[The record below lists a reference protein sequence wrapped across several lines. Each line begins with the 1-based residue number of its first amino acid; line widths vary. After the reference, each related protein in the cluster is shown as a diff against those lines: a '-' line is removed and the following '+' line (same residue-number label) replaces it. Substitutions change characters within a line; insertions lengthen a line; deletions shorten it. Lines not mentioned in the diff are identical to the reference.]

1 MKSKKTHTF
10 CLVLILFLLSYE
22 EGFKGVRVF
31 VKYGNGL
38 VILYSLILFFKN
50 QKLSLDDKTPFFNY
64 FVIGTMLFYALNC
77 LLVLFSD
84 VEFNLITPIILTI
97 SYVSLCISFYRIFK
111 SSLIDF
117 IADVFI
123 FFGCLSAII
132 AITTLFTGTLYFGPL
147 QFDGG
152 FDKFLRIYGWFG
164 SPNRLGSLLGVSI
177 ISLVFKAL
185 KLKKIPKINIVYFVI
200 LVITLL
206 LTGSRGSMLSTI
218 ISLLIFFILNNKI
231 NLKKLLVSIVP
242 MVIIGTI
249 LLNTISDTY
258 KFSYDV
264 YLDQFIRID
273 QTDFARE
280 EINDN
285 AMDLF
290 SKQSTTSF
298 LFGSGQGFTL
308 ASIERSAHNGF
319 VSFLIDNG
327 ILYLSFMI
335 SLILVSITKLYHKR
349 KFGDRNTKISMFF
362 LISLLFFMA
371 LRELTNNQGMLS
383 SGIYN
388 LIFIFIL
395 TQNFIR
401 KNENFIST
409 Q

>member
-1 MKSKKTHTF
+1 MKFKKTHTF
-10 CLVLILFLLSYE
+10 CLVLILFLLTYE
-22 EGFKGVRVF
+22 DTYTGARVF
-31 VKYGNGL
+31 VKLGNGL
-38 VILYSLILFFKN
+38 VILYNLILFLRNK
-50 QKLSLDDKTPFFNY
+50 KLNLNDKTPFFNY
-64 FVIGTMLFYALNC
+64 FVIGSMFFYCVNS
-77 LLVLFSD
+77 LLVLFYGIS
-84 VEFNLITPIILTI
+84 FNVLTSIILNL
-97 SYVSLCISFYRIFK
+97 SYVSLFIGFSRIFK
-111 SSLIDF
+111 SSIIDF
-117 IADVFI
+117 IADIFI
-123 FFGCLSAII
+123 LFGMMGAIM
-132 AITTLFTGTLYFGPL
+132 AITTLFTGTIYFGPL

-177 ISLVFKAL
+177 ISLAFKVL
-185 KLKKIPKINIVYFVI
+185 KLKKMSKTNIVYFVI
-200 LVITLL
+200 LVVPLL

-249 LLNTISDTY
+249 LLNTISDSY
-258 KFSYDV
+258 KFNYDV
-264 YLDQFIRID
+264 YLDQIIRVD
-273 QTDFARE
+273 QTEFARE

-290 SKQSTTSF
+290 SKQSSIGV
-298 LFGSGQGFTL
+298 LFGSGKGF
-308 ASIERSAHNGF
+308 AQSQIDRSTHNGF
-319 VSFLIDNG
+319 VSILIDNG

-335 SLILVSITKLYHKR
+335 SLILISITKLYHKR

-401 KNENFIST
+401 KNENLIST
-409 Q
+409 R